1 VGRILKGEKLS
12 DRPVMLSAKF
22 EFVINLKTA
31 GQTARVRSSDA
42 SNGRGQRRG
51 NSKSLP
57 AMRAKLEPHISRSR
71 NRDLDS
77 KKILTRAGIPSL
89 ERKSGYQVTR
99 VPISYI
105 ERKSMPKFKFLHAV
119 AILSMMI
126 ATQARA
132 NRIEGREVAARP
144 WSAACMTDHGPSLC
158 AELICVYSAG
168 GGHKKNALSPEIDAP
183 RRNGANKTHD
193 DWPANMILG

>member
-1 VGRILKGEKLS
+1 
-12 DRPVMLSAKF
+12 M
-22 EFVINLKTA
+22 T
-31 GQTARVRSSDA
+31 
-42 SNGRGQRRG
+42 
-51 NSKSLP
+51 
-57 AMRAKLEPHISRSR
+57 
-71 NRDLDS
+71 
-77 KKILTRAGIPSL
+77 
-89 ERKSGYQVTR
+89 
-99 VPISYI
+99 
-105 ERKSMPKFKFLHAV
+105 KFKLLHAV
-119 AILSMMI
+119 TILPMMI

-158 AELICVYSAG
+158 AEHSAG

>member
-1 VGRILKGEKLS
+1 MGEVSGAETQNRRLQCE
-12 DRPVMLSAKF
+12 P
-22 EFVINLKTA
+22 N
-31 GQTARVRSSDA
+31 
-42 SNGRGQRRG
+42 SN
-51 NSKSLP
+51 P
-57 AMRAKLEPHISRSR
+57 YSRSR

-99 VPISYI
+99 VRISYI
-105 ERKSMPKFKFLHAV
+105 ERKRMTNFKFHAV

-144 WSAACMTDHGPSLC
+144 WSAA
-158 AELICVYSAG
+158 
-168 GGHKKNALSPEIDAP
+168 
-183 RRNGANKTHD
+183 
-193 DWPANMILG
+193 

>member
-1 VGRILKGEKLS
+1 MGRILKGEKLS
-12 DRPVMLSAKF
+12 DRPIMLSDKF

-57 AMRAKLEPHISRSR
+57 AMCSQTRTPYSRSR

-99 VPISYI
+99 VRISYI
-105 ERKSMPKFKFLHAV
+105 ERKRMTKFKFLHAV

-144 WSAACMTDHGPSLC
+144 
-158 AELICVYSAG
+158 
-168 GGHKKNALSPEIDAP
+168 
-183 RRNGANKTHD
+183 
-193 DWPANMILG
+193 

>member
-57 AMRAKLEPHISRSR
+57 AIRAKLEPNARSR

-77 KKILTRAGIPSL
+77 KKILTCAGIPSL

-105 ERKSMPKFKFLHAV
+105 ERKSMTKFKFLHAV

-132 NRIEGREVAARP
+132 NRIEGREIAARP

>member
-1 VGRILKGEKLS
+1 
-12 DRPVMLSAKF
+12 M
-22 EFVINLKTA
+22 
-31 GQTARVRSSDA
+31 
-42 SNGRGQRRG
+42 
-51 NSKSLP
+51 
-57 AMRAKLEPHISRSR
+57 
-71 NRDLDS
+71 
-77 KKILTRAGIPSL
+77 RAGIPRL

-99 VPISYI
+99 VRISYI
-105 ERKSMPKFKFLHAV
+105 ERKSMTKFKFLHAV

-168 GGHKKNALSPEIDAP
+168 GGHKKNALSPEMDAP
-183 RRNGANKTHD
+183 RRNGANKPHD